1 MYCSKLKLHRAQL
14 QDFSS
19 AYPLAPLP
27 SPLMTHVCLS
37 DRRLAKSTLLLIPLF
52 GIHYIMF
59 AFFPDN
65 FKAEV
70 KLVFELVVGS
80 FQVSHQS
87 VIGSVGREKCN
98 KLDEGIS
105 KHMGWVFPGFTQYC
119 SYTLGEKATHSSLV
133 RVEDNVIFC
142 LLEFEKE
149 ILSPHF
155 RHLNRKCTSTS
166 YSLWLLLYLREK
178 HAHLSSVYV
187 LLTWCKMR

>member
-1 MYCSKLKLHRAQL
+1 MILAIGKYVQQQIKVSGLHKAQL

-37 DRRLAKSTLLLIPLF
+37 NRRLAKSTLLLIPLF

-65 FKAEV
+65 FKTEV

-80 FQVSHQS
+80 FQVSDPLDHQLVTTS
-87 VIGSVGREKCN
+87 VT
-98 KLDEGIS
+98 GIYEHLS
-105 KHMGWVFPGFTQYC
+105 WVFLGCTQYS
-119 SYTLGEKATHSSLV
+119 SYAFGEKSPHSCSAGM
-133 RVEDNVIFC
+133 EDNVIFC
-142 LLEFEKE
+142 LLKFQEE

-155 RHLNRKCTSTS
+155 RQLERKYIFIS
-166 YSLWLLLYLREK
+166 
-178 HAHLSSVYV
+178 
-187 LLTWCKMR
+187 

>member
-1 MYCSKLKLHRAQL
+1 MILAIGKYVQQQIKVSGLHKAQL

-37 DRRLAKSTLLLIPLF
+37 NRRLAKSTLLLIPLF

-65 FKAEV
+65 FKTEV

-80 FQVSHQS
+80 FQVSDPLDHQLVTTS
-87 VIGSVGREKCN
+87 VT
-98 KLDEGIS
+98 GIYEHLS
-105 KHMGWVFPGFTQYC
+105 WVFLDVPNTVLMP
-119 SYTLGEKATHSSLV
+119 LGKKLLTPAQQGW
-133 RVEDNVIFC
+133 NNIIFC
-142 LLEFEKE
+142 LLKFQEE

-155 RHLNRKCTSTS
+155 RQLERKYIFIS
-166 YSLWLLLYLREK
+166 
-178 HAHLSSVYV
+178 
-187 LLTWCKMR
+187 